1 MDDNKQQEQ
10 YKPNK
15 DRSFWSPTLLGK
27 NKREDFFIRSTKI
40 LFWLLV
46 WNFFLIKGKEW
57 SFLKISWGISI
68 VVWIIFYLSR
78 RAAILNE
85 SEDRGSTD

>member
-10 YKPNK
+10 YKINK
-15 DRSFWSPTLLGK
+15 DRSFWSPPLLGK

-57 SFLKISWGISI
+57 GCLKNSWGISI
-68 VVWIIFYLSR
+68 VIWIIFYLSK

>member
-15 DRSFWSPTLLGK
+15 DRSFWSLTLVGK
-27 NKREDFFIRSTKI
+27 NKRADFFIRSTKI

-57 SFLKISWGISI
+57 SFFLKFLGG
-68 VVWIIFYLSR
+68 YQ
-78 RAAILNE
+78 
-85 SEDRGSTD
+85 

>member
-15 DRSFWSPTLLGK
+15 DIGFWSPPLLGK
-27 NKREDFFIRSTKI
+27 NKKEDFFIRSTKI

-46 WNFFLIKGKEW
+46 
-57 SFLKISWGISI
+57 
-68 VVWIIFYLSR
+68 
-78 RAAILNE
+78 
-85 SEDRGSTD
+85 